1 MTLGGETHLVKVLK
15 QRKLHW
21 AVNSLSA
28 SFSRLQTDRT
38 IYSCEAGSVSVFSNP
53 DNDLNH
59 CSRQTRGVFFSLAGQ
74 LFKLL
79 GLSPSASAPRCGQ
92 SHVFMMW
99 MLHALL
105 YTFLYNLRS
114 VCCHGCPEKC
124 VCEAAASVQCFRVQS
139 IPSGIPGDVRKLN
152 LGYNHIKEMKVM
164 LNIWHLV
171 TDLFYFG
178 FSIKCLPD
186 SEACSWSH
194 NGV

>member
-1 MTLGGETHLVKVLK
+1 MIWTIVPDKPEE
-15 QRKLHW
+15 
-21 AVNSLSA
+21 
-28 SFSRLQTDRT
+28 SFSRWQVSYL
-38 IYSCEAGSVSVFSNP
+38 SFWVSVRV
-53 DNDLNH
+53 LQH
-59 CSRQTRGVFFSLAGQ
+59 RG
-74 LFKLL
+74 
-79 GLSPSASAPRCGQ
+79 RQ

-124 VCEAAASVQCFRVQS
+124 VCEAAAASVQCFRVQS

-194 NGV
+194 KRLCRRCLW